1 MVTIKDLAKY
11 CNYSVTTVSYALN
24 GSSEIPE
31 ETKNKIIKAA
41 KELNYVPSAYAR
53 GLKKKKTYNIGVYIP
68 GFEGPV
74 RHIVLAGLAAGFK
87 ENDSRYQMIVLLP
100 DTPEC
105 LTPGFLSKLIS
116 MGIYNFTT
124 NLDGVKYLL
133 DNPNTYR
140 DVAHLHQIDQE
151 TVVAPTPMPSQNG
164 GVEVVNP
171 TYVTVQSGPMIIGI
185 KNITE
190 HSGATM
196 LTYMLLNEVRNMGK
210 VGLAIEV
217 GKRDFV
223 FFNDKDMISIDKDN
237 LAGELLKHRDVNVIF
252 LDLNRDGD
260 EELCNEVLYLLEP
273 STIKLNKLMLSNRNV
288 FSKLEGRKI
297 VINQNI
303 MGDHDI
309 KQLEMEANLKS
320 FYILPPLDERANNS
334 QILQDLLNRIGVNNY

>member
-1 MVTIKDLAKY
+1 MNVIISNERQSELANLDIEVIKAINGVYDADELVNMFSNFFFGRMVLDLTAIKDYKD
-11 CNYSVTTVSYALN
+11 
-24 GSSEIPE
+24 
-31 ETKNKIIKAA
+31 
-41 KELNYVPSAYAR
+41 
-53 GLKKKKTYNIGVYIP
+53 
-68 GFEGPV
+68 V
-74 RHIVLAGLAAGFK
+74 RNLQKFAMSLDVEK
-87 ENDSRYQMIVLLP
+87 MIVLLP

-151 TVVAPTPMPSQNG
+151 TVVAPAPSVSTPSG
-164 GVEVVNP
+164 GVEVTNP
-171 TYVTVQSGPMIIGI
+171 TYVTVQSGPMIIGL

-210 VGLAIEV
+210 AALAIEV

-273 STIKLNKLMLSNRNV
+273 STIKLNKLMLSNRNI

-297 VINQNI
+297 IINQNI

-334 QILQDLLNRIGVNNY
+334 QLLQDLLNRIGVNNY